1 MVLLPGSALSRLL
14 LSVLGPHLD
23 HSLPFPSLFLPWI
36 TPCLSSLFLPWITP
50 CLPFPELRVFT
61 AELPV
66 QLCPGEKYPLFS

>member
-36 TPCLSSLFLPWITP
+36 TPCL
-50 CLPFPELRVFT
+50 PFPELRVFT

-66 QLCPGEKYPLFS
+66 RLCPGEKYPVFS